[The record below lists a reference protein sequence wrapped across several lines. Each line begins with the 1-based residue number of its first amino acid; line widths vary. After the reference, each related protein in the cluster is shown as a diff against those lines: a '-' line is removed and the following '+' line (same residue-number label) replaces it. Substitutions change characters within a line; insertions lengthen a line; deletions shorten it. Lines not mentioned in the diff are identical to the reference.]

1 MKKIGSKGPLEV
13 NFMRSKRA
21 VLCTVFLIFFIA
33 VVIVFALAYLVQSH
47 REGSTVLP
55 TATESPV
62 LTEPPTATPVP
73 TPTPEPAVV
82 TTGSFSAN
90 ADAALD
96 LMVDWTAETTGDNTA
111 ITFRVLLSSY
121 SLYSS
126 EAPGD
131 ITVNGTKYSFL
142 SPDIRYD
149 GNSRIETEIYTCT
162 VNIPLEGGSGDIPV
176 SAYWQ
181 FKGKYG
187 GVTFDDLRA
196 EHTIHIG

>member
-1 MKKIGSKGPLEV
+1 M
-13 NFMRSKRA
+13 
-21 VLCTVFLIFFIA
+21 T
-33 VVIVFALAYLVQSH
+33 
-47 REGSTVLP
+47 
-55 TATESPV
+55 
-62 LTEPPTATPVP
+62 
-73 TPTPEPAVV
+73 
-82 TTGSFSAN
+82 TTGSFSAD
-90 ADAALD
+90 AGAALD
-96 LMVDWTAETTGDNTA
+96 LIVDWTAETTGTKSA

-126 EAPGD
+126 EAPGY

-162 VNIPLEGGSGDIPV
+162 VEVPLDGGSGDIPV

-187 GVTFDDLRA
+187 GVTYDDLST